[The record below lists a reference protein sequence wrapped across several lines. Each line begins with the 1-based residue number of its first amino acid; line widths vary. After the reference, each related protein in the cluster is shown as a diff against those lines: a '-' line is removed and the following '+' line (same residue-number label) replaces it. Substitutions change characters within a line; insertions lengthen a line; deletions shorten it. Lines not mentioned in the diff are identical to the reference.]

1 MQDGSNTV
9 NHASEST
16 QGRACFVVIPGAGGM
31 ASYWHRVAPLLE
43 AARHEVIAVDLPGD
57 DPRAG
62 LNEYAD
68 IVLRAIGAR
77 VSVILVAHSLA
88 GFTVPL
94 VLERAA
100 VRSLIFVNAM
110 IPLPGEMAGAWWDN
124 TQAVAARLAA
134 ARTGG
139 YDTQFSVPTYF
150 LHDVPDSV
158 LRDGPA
164 PREQADTVFGEP
176 CQFARWPVM
185 PIRVIAAAND
195 RFFPLDFQA
204 RVARERLNTNVESVP
219 GGHLVAL
226 SNPQGLADRLLQQP
240 GEGQ

>member
-1 MQDGSNTV
+1 MQAERAAAMRRAETQRGIETRWAAGRAMQDGSNTV

-16 QGRACFVVIPGAGGM
+16 QGRACFVLIPGAGGM

-77 VSVILVAHSLA
+77 ASVILVAHSLA

-110 IPLPGEMAGAWWDN
+110 IRCR
-124 TQAVAARLAA
+124 AR
-134 ARTGG
+134 RRG
-139 YDTQFSVPTYF
+139 
-150 LHDVPDSV
+150 
-158 LRDGPA
+158 
-164 PREQADTVFGEP
+164 
-176 CQFARWPVM
+176 
-185 PIRVIAAAND
+185 
-195 RFFPLDFQA
+195 
-204 RVARERLNTNVESVP
+204 P
-219 GGHLVAL
+219 GGITHRR
-226 SNPQGLADRLLQQP
+226 SRHG
-240 GEGQ
+240 